1 MSSTTTASQSILSL
15 EEECPAPRHKH
26 HSHHSH
32 HHHHHCHSTE
42 EQPREPTPAGE
53 LVTTP
58 VSGADAVPVSWARTL
73 RAVEL
78 LDAECAAEAKRLVDA
93 ALSAAPEFVP
103 LLLLAR
109 HLALSRPALHAPDEP
124 TAGELRARVEQAT
137 AAQRE
142 EALQFR
148 DVLTRE
154 VGSPTA
160 MFLTALIVDKVA
172 ASDAGAFRWYMRAAL
187 LGCAEAQFSVGF
199 MFTRG
204 IGVPEDPAR
213 AAAWYAKAAAAGRPN
228 AQNNL
233 ALLHLSGTGVRRDR
247 RRALQLLRQAA
258 AQGHET
264 AVHNL
269 EVLRAQ
275 PRLRVWQRRA
285 GAADGFALASGDT
298 GQAGATE
305 EEEEARDI
313 EEQCALNGSG
323 KGHAKRRQW
332 HVLAL
337 FR

>member
-1 MSSTTTASQSILSL
+1 MSTTAVPQSVLSGA
-15 EEECPAPRHKH
+15 ESPVPRHTRRH
-26 HSHHSH
+26 HHRH
-32 HHHHHCHSTE
+32 HHHHHSTE
-42 EQPREPTPAGE
+42 QPPAAPERAGE

-58 VSGADAVPVSWARTL
+58 VSGADAVPESWARTL

-78 LDAECAAEAKRLVDA
+78 LDADCAAEAKCLVDV
-93 ALSAAPEFVP
+93 ALGAAPHFVP

-109 HLALSRPALHAPDEP
+109 YLALSRPALFAADEP
-124 TAGELRARVEQAT
+124 SPGELRVLVEQAG

-142 EALQFR
+142 EALAFR
-148 DVLTRE
+148 ELAARE
-154 VGSPTA
+154 VVSPTA

-204 IGVPEDPAR
+204 IGVPENPAR

-233 ALLHLSGTGVRRDR
+233 ALLYLSGTGVRRDR

-269 EVLRAQ
+269 AVLKAQ
-275 PRLRVWQRRA
+275 PRLRAWQRRP
-285 GAADGFALASGDT
+285 GAPDGFALASGDT
-298 GQAGATE
+298 GQAGA
-305 EEEEARDI
+305 RDDVGGS
-313 EEQCALNGSG
+313 EDDEVEQCALNGSG
-323 KGHAKRRQW
+323 KGHTKKRPW